1 MHLLRHT
8 AAVTAVVVV
17 AACTDHA
24 DPVDFDTQALTTASL
39 PASPTNAHADDPAAA
54 ALGRELFFD
63 KGFSSDGTVACV
75 SCHDP
80 ANGFSDPKP
89 FSVGVRGQL
98 GTRHAMPVT
107 AAAFHPFLLWDGKA
121 DAPWLQPLKAVEN
134 PREMDFPRAEVVKRL
149 ESTYRAK
156 YEVIFG
162 PLPTSSSSTE
172 IARAFTNFGKA
183 IEAYE
188 RKLLCTDTRFDRWL
202 RGEEQLTDSERAG
215 GAVFQDRHC
224 NRCHSGPSF
233 SDGKFHDIGI
243 PSTDQGRVLG
253 APALLADPFN
263 GAGAFSD
270 DPAAG
275 AAKLETVKAETAQ
288 VGAFRTASL
297 RGVGQR
303 TFFGHASHKRTIREF
318 VQDIYRGRGGGGRNG
333 RGGDNA
339 TVGTRDPLLDDV
351 NVDDDEMDDLI
362 AFLHTLDCPAPPA
375 DLLAPAQ

>member
-1 MHLLRHT
+1 M
-8 AAVTAVVVV
+8 
-17 AACTDHA
+17 
-24 DPVDFDTQALTTASL
+24 
-39 PASPTNAHADDPAAA
+39 
-54 ALGRELFFD
+54 
-63 KGFSSDGTVACV
+63 
-75 SCHDP
+75 
-80 ANGFSDPKP
+80 
-89 FSVGVRGQL
+89 
-98 GTRHAMPVT
+98 
-107 AAAFHPFLLWDGKA
+107 
-121 DAPWLQPLKAVEN
+121 
-134 PREMDFPRAEVVKRL
+134 
-149 ESTYRAK
+149 
-156 YEVIFG
+156 
-162 PLPTSSSSTE
+162 
-172 IARAFTNFGKA
+172 
-183 IEAYE
+183 
-188 RKLLCTDTRFDRWL
+188 
-202 RGEEQLTDSERAG
+202 
-215 GAVFQDRHC
+215 FQDRHC

-362 AFLHTLDCPAPPA
+362 AFLRTLDCPAPPA